1 MSSRPTSTSSPT
13 MTSRPLYRD
22 TQFSRLPNALAAFLA
37 VGVAIA
43 VGAIYGDGVRNLL
56 LALGLIAVGVIAV
69 RTRLIV
75 TIEPDALRAGPAHIE
90 WRWVERV
97 EVLEGAAMRAAL
109 TVEGHPHDYLQ
120 LRSTGAGL
128 RAWLRDPSD
137 PHRLWLISVRHPQ
150 QVRDAL
156 SQLGLLADAA

>member
-1 MSSRPTSTSSPT
+1 MMTSS
-13 MTSRPLYRD
+13 PLYRD

-37 VGVAIA
+37 AGVAIA

-56 LALGLIAVGVIAV
+56 LALGFFAVAVIAA

-75 TIEPDALRAGPAHIE
+75 TVEPGALRAGPARIE

-109 TVEGHPHDYLQ
+109 TVEGHPRDYLQ

-128 RAWLRDPSD
+128 RVWLKDPSD
-137 PHRLWLISVRHPQ
+137 PHRLWLVSLRHPQ
-150 QVRDAL
+150 RMREAL
-156 SQLGLLADAA
+156 SRLGLLADAA